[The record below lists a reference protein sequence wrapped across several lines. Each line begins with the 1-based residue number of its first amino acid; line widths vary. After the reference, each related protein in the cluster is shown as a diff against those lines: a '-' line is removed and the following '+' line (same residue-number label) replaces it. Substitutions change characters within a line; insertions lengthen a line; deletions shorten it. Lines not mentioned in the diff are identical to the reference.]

1 MKTNNPEAAM
11 KELKKVALV
20 ILKKKV
26 AKAIQT
32 DVIPVIKNEL
42 QRNIKEQVYNV
53 NFGNGINTPFSS
65 GEFKNQKNFAVYF
78 DENNL
83 SLMIRNETKPISIFE
98 KMGQRQTV
106 IKDNY
111 EGLFGYWIETGRVPV
126 LWDNESNGNGNF
138 VTAEPYFELNYVD
151 SNGVEHTRIIEKA
164 FKPRPFMKETKKSL
178 KSSNK
183 IKEALKRGLKRQGL
197 SIK

>member
-20 ILKKKV
+20 ILKKKI

-42 QRNIKEQVYNV
+42 QRNIQEQVYNV
-53 NFGNGINTPFSS
+53 NFGNGTNTPFSS
-65 GEFKNQKNFAVYF
+65 REFKNQKNFAVYL

-83 SLMIRNETKPISIFE
+83 SLMIRNETKPVSIFE

-126 LWDNESNGNGNF
+126 LWDNGNSNF
-138 VTAEPYFELNYVD
+138 VDANPYFELNYID

-178 KSSNK
+178 KNANVV
-183 IKEALKRGLKRQGL
+183 KEALKKGLKRQGL

>member
-1 MKTNNPEAAM
+1 MKTNNTEAAM

-42 QRNIKEQVYNV
+42 QRNIQEQVYNV
-53 NFGNGINTPFSS
+53 NFGNGTNTPFSS
-65 GEFKNQKNFAVYF
+65 REFKNQKNFAVYF

-83 SLMIRNETKPISIFE
+83 SLMIRNETKPVSIFE

-126 LWDNESNGNGNF
+126 LWDNGNGNF
-138 VTAEPYFELNYVD
+138 VDANPYFELNYID

>member
-1 MKTNNPEAAM
+1 MKTNSPEAAM

-42 QRNIKEQVYNV
+42 QRNIQEQVYNV
-53 NFGNGINTPFSS
+53 NFGNGTNTPFSS
-65 GEFKNQKNFAVYF
+65 REFKNQKNFAVYF

-83 SLMIRNETKPISIFE
+83 SLMIRNETKPVSIFE

-126 LWDNESNGNGNF
+126 LWDNGNGNF
-138 VTAEPYFELNYVD
+138 VDANPYFELNYID

>member
-1 MKTNNPEAAM
+1 MKINSSEAAI
-11 KELKKVALV
+11 KELRKTALV
-20 ILKKKV
+20 IIKKKI
-26 AKAIQT
+26 AIAIQT

-42 QRNIKEQVYNV
+42 QRNIQEQVYNV

-83 SLMIRNETKPISIFE
+83 SLMIRNETKPVSIFE

-126 LWDNESNGNGNF
+126 LWDNGNNNI
-138 VTAEPYFELNYVD
+138 VEANPYFELNYVD

-164 FKPRPFMKETKKSL
+164 FKPRPFMKETKRSL
-178 KSSNK
+178 KSNHK
-183 IKEALKRGLKRQGL
+183 IKEALKKGLKRQGL
-197 SIK
+197 SLK

>member
-1 MKTNNPEAAM
+1 MKTNNPEAAI

-42 QRNIKEQVYNV
+42 QRNIQEQVYNV
-53 NFGNGINTPFSS
+53 NFGNGTNTPFSS

-83 SLMIRNETKPISIFE
+83 SLMIRNETKPVSIFE

-126 LWDNESNGNGNF
+126 LWDNGNGNF
-138 VTAEPYFELNYVD
+138 VDANPYFELNYID

-178 KSSNK
+178 KNSNK
-183 IKEALKRGLKRQGL
+183 IKEALKKGLKRQGL

>member
-1 MKTNNPEAAM
+1 MLNSDKSMVKIGSFVLLGIFIIVLFFSSFTTVKSGEVG
-11 KELKKVALV
+11 LKVRFGKIVDTQ
-20 ILKKKV
+20 I
-26 AKAIQT
+26 
-32 DVIPVIKNEL
+32 NE
-42 QRNIKEQVYNV
+42 
-53 NFGNGINTPFSS
+53 GINSLRT
-65 GEFKNQKNFAVYF
+65 VYF

-83 SLMIRNETKPISIFE
+83 SLMIRNETKPVSIFE

-111 EGLFGYWIETGRVPV
+111 EGLFGYWIEIGRVPV
-126 LWDNESNGNGNF
+126 LWDNGNGNF
-138 VTAEPYFELNYVD
+138 VDANPYFELNYID

-183 IKEALKRGLKRQGL
+183 IKEALKKVLKRHGL

>member
-20 ILKKKV
+20 ILKKKI

-42 QRNIKEQVYNV
+42 QRNIQEQVYNV
-53 NFGNGINTPFSS
+53 NFGNGTNTPFSS
-65 GEFKNQKNFAVYF
+65 REFKNQKNFAVYF

-83 SLMIRNETKPISIFE
+83 SLMIRNETKPVSIFE

-126 LWDNESNGNGNF
+126 LWDNGNGNF
-138 VTAEPYFELNYVD
+138 VDANPYFELNYVD

-183 IKEALKRGLKRQGL
+183 IKEALKKGLKRQGL

>member
-1 MKTNNPEAAM
+1 MKTNNTEAAM

-42 QRNIKEQVYNV
+42 QRNIQEQVYNV
-53 NFGNGINTPFSS
+53 DFGNGINTPFSS
-65 GEFKNQKNFAVYF
+65 REFKNQKNFAVYF

-83 SLMIRNETKPISIFE
+83 SFMIRNETKPVSIFE

-126 LWDNESNGNGNF
+126 LWDNGNGNF
-138 VTAEPYFELNYVD
+138 VDANPYFELNYID

>member
-20 ILKKKV
+20 ILKKKI

-42 QRNIKEQVYNV
+42 QRNIQEQVYNV
-53 NFGNGINTPFSS
+53 NFGNGTNTPFSS
-65 GEFKNQKNFAVYF
+65 REFKNQKNFAVYF

-126 LWDNESNGNGNF
+126 LWDNGNGNF
-138 VTAEPYFELNYVD
+138 VDANPYFELNYID

>member
-42 QRNIKEQVYNV
+42 QRNIQEQVYNV
-53 NFGNGINTPFSS
+53 NFGNGTNTPFSS

-83 SLMIRNETKPISIFE
+83 SLMIRNETKPVSIFE

-126 LWDNESNGNGNF
+126 LWDNGNGNF
-138 VTAEPYFELNYVD
+138 VDANPYFELNYID

-183 IKEALKRGLKRQGL
+183 IKEALKKGLKRQGL

>member
-1 MKTNNPEAAM
+1 MKTNNTEAAM

-32 DVIPVIKNEL
+32 DVIPVIKGEL
-42 QRNIKEQVYNV
+42 QRNIQEQVYNV
-53 NFGNGINTPFSS
+53 DFGNGINTPFSS
-65 GEFKNQKNFAVYF
+65 REFKNQKNFAVYF

-83 SLMIRNETKPISIFE
+83 SLMIRNETKPVSIFE

-126 LWDNESNGNGNF
+126 LWDNGNGNF
-138 VTAEPYFELNYVD
+138 VDANPYFELNYID

>member
-1 MKTNNPEAAM
+1 MKTNNPEAAI
-11 KELKKVALV
+11 KELRKTALV
-20 ILKKKV
+20 IIKKKI
-26 AKAIQT
+26 AIAIQT

-42 QRNIKEQVYNV
+42 QRNIQEQVYNV

-111 EGLFGYWIETGRVPV
+111 EGLFGYWIETGRIPV
-126 LWDNESNGNGNF
+126 LWDNGNNNF
-138 VTAEPYFELNYVD
+138 VEANPYFELNYVD

-164 FKPRPFMKETKKSL
+164 FKPRPFMKETKRSL
-178 KSSNK
+178 KSSHK
-183 IKEALKRGLKRQGL
+183 IKEALKKGLKRQGL
-197 SIK
+197 SLK

>member
-1 MKTNNPEAAM
+1 MKTNSTEAAM

-42 QRNIKEQVYNV
+42 QRNIQEQVYNV
-53 NFGNGINTPFSS
+53 DFGNGINTPFSS
-65 GEFKNQKNFAVYF
+65 REFKNQKNFAVYF

-83 SLMIRNETKPISIFE
+83 SLMIRNETKPVSIFE

-126 LWDNESNGNGNF
+126 LWDNGNGNF
-138 VTAEPYFELNYVD
+138 VDANPYFELNYID

>member
-1 MKTNNPEAAM
+1 MKTNSPEAAM

-42 QRNIKEQVYNV
+42 QRNIQEQVYNT

-83 SLMIRNETKPISIFE
+83 SLMIRNETKPVSIFE

-126 LWDNESNGNGNF
+126 LWDNGNSNF
-138 VTAEPYFELNYVD
+138 VDANPYFELNYID

-183 IKEALKRGLKRQGL
+183 IKDALKKGLKRQGL

>member
-1 MKTNNPEAAM
+1 MKTNNTEAAM

-42 QRNIKEQVYNV
+42 QRNIQEQVYNV
-53 NFGNGINTPFSS
+53 DFGNGINTPFSS
-65 GEFKNQKNFAVYF
+65 REFKNQKNFAVYF

-83 SLMIRNETKPISIFE
+83 SLMIRNETKPVSIFE

-126 LWDNESNGNGNF
+126 LWDNGNGNF
-138 VTAEPYFELNYVD
+138 VDANPYFELNYID

>member
-20 ILKKKV
+20 ILKKKI

-42 QRNIKEQVYNV
+42 QRNIQEQVYNV
-53 NFGNGINTPFSS
+53 DFGNGINTPFSS
-65 GEFKNQKNFAVYF
+65 REFKNQKNFAVYF

-83 SLMIRNETKPISIFE
+83 SLMIRNETKPVSIFE

-126 LWDNESNGNGNF
+126 LWDNGNGNF
-138 VTAEPYFELNYVD
+138 VDANPYFELNYVD

>member
-20 ILKKKV
+20 ILKKKI

-42 QRNIKEQVYNV
+42 QRNIQEQVYNV
-53 NFGNGINTPFSS
+53 NFGNGTNTPFSS

-78 DENNL
+78 DENKL
-83 SLMIRNETKPISIFE
+83 SLMIRNETKPVSIFE

-126 LWDNESNGNGNF
+126 LWDNGNGNF
-138 VTAEPYFELNYVD
+138 VDANPYFELNYID

-178 KSSNK
+178 KNANVV
-183 IKEALKRGLKRQGL
+183 KEALKKGLKRQGL

>member
-42 QRNIKEQVYNV
+42 QRNIQEQVYNV
-53 NFGNGINTPFSS
+53 DFGNGTNTPFSS
-65 GEFKNQKNFAVYF
+65 REFKNQKNFAVYF

-83 SLMIRNETKPISIFE
+83 SLMIRNETKPVSIFE

-126 LWDNESNGNGNF
+126 LWDNGNGNF
-138 VTAEPYFELNYVD
+138 VDANPYFELNYID

>member
-11 KELKKVALV
+11 KELKKVALK
-20 ILKKKV
+20 IIKKKI
-26 AKAIQT
+26 AIAIQT

-42 QRNIKEQVYNV
+42 QRNIQEQVYNV
-53 NFGNGINTPFSS
+53 DFGNGINTPFSS
-65 GEFKNQKNFAVYF
+65 REFKNQKNFAVYF

-83 SLMIRNETKPISIFE
+83 SLMIRNETKPVSIFE

-126 LWDNESNGNGNF
+126 LWDNGNGNF
-138 VTAEPYFELNYVD
+138 VDANPYFELNYID

-183 IKEALKRGLKRQGL
+183 IKDALKKGLKRQGL
-197 SIK
+197 SLK

>member
-1 MKTNNPEAAM
+1 MKTNSPEAAM

-42 QRNIKEQVYNV
+42 QRNIQEQVYNI

-83 SLMIRNETKPISIFE
+83 SLMIRNETKPVSIFE

-106 IKDNY
+106 IKNNY

-126 LWDNESNGNGNF
+126 LWDNGNGNF
-138 VTAEPYFELNYVD
+138 VDANPYFELNYVD

>member
-42 QRNIKEQVYNV
+42 QRNIQEQVYNV
-53 NFGNGINTPFSS
+53 DFGNGINTPFSS
-65 GEFKNQKNFAVYF
+65 REFKNQKNFAVYF

-83 SLMIRNETKPISIFE
+83 SLMIRNETKPVSIFE

-126 LWDNESNGNGNF
+126 LWDNGNGNF
-138 VTAEPYFELNYVD
+138 VDANPYFELNYID

>member
-83 SLMIRNETKPISIFE
+83 SLMIRNETKPVSIFE

-106 IKDNY
+106 IKNNY

-126 LWDNESNGNGNF
+126 LWDNGSGNF
-138 VTAEPYFELNYVD
+138 VDANPYFELNYVD

>member
-42 QRNIKEQVYNV
+42 QRNIKEQVYNI

-65 GEFKNQKNFAVYF
+65 REFKNQKNFAVYF

-83 SLMIRNETKPISIFE
+83 SLMIRNETKPVSIFE

-138 VTAEPYFELNYVD
+138 VDANPYFELNYVD

>member
-1 MKTNNPEAAM
+1 MKTNNTEAAM

-42 QRNIKEQVYNV
+42 QRNIKEQVYNI

-83 SLMIRNETKPISIFE
+83 SLMIRNETKPVSIFE

-126 LWDNESNGNGNF
+126 LWDNGNGNF
-138 VTAEPYFELNYVD
+138 VDANPYFELNYVD
-151 SNGVEHTRIIEKA
+151 SNGVEHTKIIEKA

-178 KSSNK
+178 KNSNK

>member
-20 ILKKKV
+20 ILKKKI

-42 QRNIKEQVYNV
+42 QRNIQEQVYNV
-53 NFGNGINTPFSS
+53 NFGNGTNTPFSS
-65 GEFKNQKNFAVYF
+65 REFKNQKNFAVYF

-83 SLMIRNETKPISIFE
+83 SLMIRNETKPVSIFE

-126 LWDNESNGNGNF
+126 LWDNGNGNF
-138 VTAEPYFELNYVD
+138 VDANPYFELNYID

>member
-11 KELKKVALV
+11 KELKKVALK
-20 ILKKKV
+20 IIKKKI
-26 AKAIQT
+26 AIAIQT

-42 QRNIKEQVYNV
+42 QRNIQEQVYNV
-53 NFGNGINTPFSS
+53 DFGNGINTPFSS

-83 SLMIRNETKPISIFE
+83 SLMIRNETKPVSIFE

-126 LWDNESNGNGNF
+126 LWDNGNGNF
-138 VTAEPYFELNYVD
+138 VDANPYFELNYVD

-164 FKPRPFMKETKKSL
+164 FKSRPFMKETKKSL
-178 KSSNK
+178 KNSNK

>member
-1 MKTNNPEAAM
+1 MKTNNTEAAM

-42 QRNIKEQVYNV
+42 QRNIQEQVYNV
-53 NFGNGINTPFSS
+53 DFGNGINTPFSS
-65 GEFKNQKNFAVYF
+65 REFKNQKNFAVYF

-83 SLMIRNETKPISIFE
+83 SLMIRNETKPVSIFE

-126 LWDNESNGNGNF
+126 LWDNGNGNF
-138 VTAEPYFELNYVD
+138 VDANPYFELNYVD

>member
-1 MKTNNPEAAM
+1 MKTNSPEAAM

-42 QRNIKEQVYNV
+42 QRNIQEQVYNV
-53 NFGNGINTPFSS
+53 NFGNGTNTPFSS
-65 GEFKNQKNFAVYF
+65 REFKNQKNFAVYF

-83 SLMIRNETKPISIFE
+83 SLMIRNETKPVSIFE

-126 LWDNESNGNGNF
+126 LWHNGNGNF
-138 VTAEPYFELNYVD
+138 VDANPYFELNYID

>member
-42 QRNIKEQVYNV
+42 QRNIREQVYNV
-53 NFGNGINTPFSS
+53 NFGNGTNTPFSS

-78 DENNL
+78 DENKL
-83 SLMIRNETKPISIFE
+83 SLMIRNETKPVSIFE

-126 LWDNESNGNGNF
+126 LWDNGNGNF
-138 VTAEPYFELNYVD
+138 VNANPYFELNYID

-183 IKEALKRGLKRQGL
+183 IKEALKKGLKRQGL

>member
-1 MKTNNPEAAM
+1 MKTNNTEAAM

-42 QRNIKEQVYNV
+42 QRNIQEQVYNV
-53 NFGNGINTPFSS
+53 NFGNGTNTPFSS
-65 GEFKNQKNFAVYF
+65 REFKNQKNFAVYF

-83 SLMIRNETKPISIFE
+83 SLMIRNETKPVSIFE

-126 LWDNESNGNGNF
+126 LWDNGNGNF
-138 VTAEPYFELNYVD
+138 VDANPYFELNYID

-183 IKEALKRGLKRQGL
+183 IKEALKKGLKRQGL

>member
-20 ILKKKV
+20 ILKKKI

-42 QRNIKEQVYNV
+42 QRNIQEQVYNV
-53 NFGNGINTPFSS
+53 NFGNGTNTPFSS
-65 GEFKNQKNFAVYF
+65 REFKNQKNFAVYF

-83 SLMIRNETKPISIFE
+83 SLMIRNETKPVSIFE

-126 LWDNESNGNGNF
+126 LWDNGNSNF
-138 VTAEPYFELNYVD
+138 VDANPYFELNYID

-178 KSSNK
+178 KNANVV
-183 IKEALKRGLKRQGL
+183 KEALKKGLKRQGL

>member
-1 MKTNNPEAAM
+1 MKTNNPETAI
-11 KELKKVALV
+11 KELRKVALT
-20 ILKKKV
+20 IIKKKIAV
-26 AKAIQT
+26 AIQT

-42 QRNIKEQVYNV
+42 QRNIQEQVYNV

-78 DENNL
+78 DEKNL
-83 SLMIRNETKPISIFE
+83 SLMIRNETKPVSIFE

-126 LWDNESNGNGNF
+126 LWDNGNNNF
-138 VTAEPYFELNYVD
+138 VEANPYFELNYVD

-178 KSSNK
+178 KNNNE
-183 IKEALKRGLKRQGL
+183 IKEALKKGLKRQGL
-197 SIK
+197 SLK

>member
-1 MKTNNPEAAM
+1 MTTTHTEAAM

-42 QRNIKEQVYNV
+42 QRNIQEQVYNV
-53 NFGNGINTPFSS
+53 NFGNGTNTPFSS

-78 DENNL
+78 DENKL
-83 SLMIRNETKPISIFE
+83 SLMIRNETKPVSIFE

-126 LWDNESNGNGNF
+126 LWDNGNGNF
-138 VTAEPYFELNYVD
+138 VDANPYFELNYID

-183 IKEALKRGLKRQGL
+183 IKEALKKGLKRQGL